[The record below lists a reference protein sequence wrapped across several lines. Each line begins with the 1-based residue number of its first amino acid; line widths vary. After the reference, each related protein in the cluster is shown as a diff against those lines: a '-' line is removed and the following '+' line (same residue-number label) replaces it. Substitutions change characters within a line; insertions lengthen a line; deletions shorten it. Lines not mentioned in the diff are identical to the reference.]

1 MIFVAHTGG
10 YAVIQV
16 KHWRDINLKLSV
28 SFDLLRATFFSVVQF
43 LAYL

>member
-1 MIFVAHTGG
+1 MIAVVNTGG

-16 KHWRDINLKLSV
+16 KHGRDINLKQSG
-28 SFDLLRATFFSVVQF
+28 FFYLLRAAFFSVLQF